1 MDDNKPTMSD
11 EELFMRLM
19 ANFADFG
26 DWKIRKAPSRGSVT
40 QVYYARLK
48 GENGVAEVWGSRGH
62 RPEVWYIDKD
72 KNEKLVAY
80 DDPSGKRLKVSD
92 GTFRLAVATAC
103 NLAGVQPAL
112 FPKEDG

>member
-1 MDDNKPTMSD
+1 MVTDPKPVSD
-11 EELFMRLM
+11 EERFMRMM
-19 ANFADFG
+19 ANFQDFG
-26 DWKIRKAPSRGSVT
+26 EWHFRKAAAYGYLPPMVAKLAGR
-40 QVYYARLK
+40 
-48 GENGVAEVWGSRGH
+48 NGYVEVWGGRAH